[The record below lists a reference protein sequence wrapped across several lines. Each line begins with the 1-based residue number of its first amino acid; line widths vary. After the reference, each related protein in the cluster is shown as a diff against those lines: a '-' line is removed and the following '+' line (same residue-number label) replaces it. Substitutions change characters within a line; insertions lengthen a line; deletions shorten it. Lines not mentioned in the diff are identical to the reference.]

1 MRYITLTPS
10 CFSGGT
16 VDTADLESA
25 ALKSVEVQIFSGALD
40 NQTKIVYDCIN
51 CGISSVVERQPSKL
65 NVTGS
70 NPVFRSEPFG
80 SKFIA
85 L

>member
-1 MRYITLTPS
+1 M
-10 CFSGGT
+10 
-16 VDTADLESA
+16 
-25 ALKSVEVQIFSGALD
+25 
-40 NQTKIVYDCIN
+40 KIVYDCHMEN
-51 CGISSVVERQPSKL
+51 METTTSSMFSTCGISSVVERQPSKL

-70 NPVFRSEPFG
+70 NPVFRSEPSG